1 MPLKNI
7 WGKDKNENFF
17 RRKINID
24 KKPEKAYA
32 RIYVDTGYELY
43 INERFVSAAD
53 EWCNT
58 RDYEVSEFLTE
69 GTNIIAVHA
78 LNHAGHRGFAFE
90 LAFGGKS
97 ILTSDGSW
105 VTFPKERWGWYLND
119 FDDAAWEKARV
130 LDMSAAGEP
139 QWQSLPGS
147 EADRV
152 IPPLDCSQFFRGD
165 IPKTCS
171 SPYYGRQ
178 KAEYRHSESVLKLL
192 GDEYREYISSPT
204 LPRVCTDCA
213 VVSVSGTENT
223 NPVLIKNTLRYT
235 GPSFVIDF
243 KCEVSG
249 YFRMKIN
256 SEKSVSFRLYYGET
270 LSEAMSEPS
279 RDICQ
284 NRMLREEYR
293 VFGGET
299 EFESRMR
306 VAFRYVRVEFFDC
319 EAEAEAGG
327 FSVRTRLYPV
337 AKRGYF
343 SCSDADMNKV
353 WRMGEKTLHL
363 CMQEYYL
370 DAPKRDRF
378 LWTGDARLE
387 ALINYHTF
395 ADTELFEFCWD
406 ELSRVQY
413 PNGAVPSAYGEGNSL
428 LWDYVAWYVI
438 AFHDCLMYCSSTGFV
453 IKHKENIYRA
463 VDFLSSLAGDDGL
476 IDVPKNPLGDLW
488 MVELNEYVGRDP
500 YLNELYMR
508 SVKTAEI
515 TAELASDGD
524 MRQKYAAIAR
534 KIQKPLEELLK
545 NKDLVKTFDTTMHT
559 QIQYELAETELSRGL
574 VQDMISRIRKYW
586 CSMITSGSDC
596 MHECTLLTGQ
606 HPRIDEPD
614 ADNPEYSYCHGW
626 TAAAN
631 VLLPMGIAGIKPTEY
646 GFKKV
651 RIKPV
656 TDIFESFKCA
666 VPTPYGEIALKYEH
680 NTLHY
685 IIPDGV
691 EAELV
696 LKSGTERISGE
707 GSAELFL

>member
-1 MPLKNI
+1 MPLRNI
-7 WGKDKNENFF
+7 WGKNKSENFF
-17 RRKINID
+17 RKKVNIETLS
-24 KKPEKAYA
+24 EKAYA
-32 RIYVDTGYELY
+32 RIYVDTGYKLF
-43 INERFVSAAD
+43 INERFVAAVD
-53 EWCNT
+53 EWSNT
-58 RDYEVSEFLTE
+58 RDYEVSKFLRE
-69 GTNIIAVHA
+69 GTNTIAVHA

-90 LAFGGKS
+90 LAVGSKS

-105 VTFPKERWGWYLND
+105 VTYPKERWGWYLND
-119 FDDAAWEKARV
+119 YDDSAWESAYV
-130 LDMSAAGEP
+130 LDMSAAGQP
-139 QWQSLPGS
+139 QWHTLPGS
-147 EADRV
+147 DSDRV
-152 IPPLDCSQFFRGD
+152 IPALDCSQFFGGA
-165 IPKTCS
+165 IPKTCT
-171 SPYYGRQ
+171 SPYYDNKL
-178 KAEYRHSESVLKLL
+178 KADYRHSEEVVNLL
-192 GDEYREYISSPT
+192 GDEYREYVSSAT
-204 LPRVCTDCA
+204 LPQICSDCA
-213 VVSVSGTENT
+213 VISAKGIEDTNHVIINNT
-223 NPVLIKNTLRYT
+223 QRYT
-235 GPSFVIDF
+235 GPEFVIDF

-270 LSEAMSEPS
+270 INEALSEPS
-279 RDICQ
+279 RDVCQ

-319 EAEAEAGG
+319 EASVEVCG

-343 SCSDADMNKV
+343 SCSGADMNKV

-378 LWTGDARLE
+378 LWTGDTRLE

-395 ADTELFEFCWD
+395 ADTKLFEFCWD

-413 PNGAVPSAYGEGNSL
+413 PNGAIPSAYGEGNSI
-428 LWDYVAWYVI
+428 LWDYGAWYVI
-438 AFHDCLMYCSSTGFV
+438 AFYDYLMYTGKRDFV
-453 IKHKENIYRA
+453 IKHSKNIYRA

-476 IDVPKNPLGDLW
+476 INVPKNPLGDLW
-488 MVELNEYVGRDP
+488 MVELNEYVGVDP

-515 TAELASDGD
+515 TADLAADED
-524 MRQKYAAIAR
+524 MRQKYSEIAE
-534 KIQKPLEELLK
+534 KIRKPLENLLK
-545 NKDLVKTFDTTMHT
+545 TTDIVETFDTTMHT
-559 QIQYELAETELSRGL
+559 QIQYELAETELNRGH
-574 VQDMISRIRKYW
+574 VQNMLERIRKYW

-596 MHECTLLTGQ
+596 MHECTIVTGQ
-606 HPRIDEPD
+606 HPRIDEIG

-631 VLLPMGIAGIKPTEY
+631 VLLPMGIAGVKPTEY

-651 RIKPV
+651 LIKPV
-656 TDIFESFKCA
+656 LDAFDSFKCA
-666 VPTPYGEIALKYEH
+666 VPTPYGEIALKYEN

-685 IIPDGV
+685 IIPDGI

-696 LKSGTERISGE
+696 LDGNATRVSGAGFISVG
-707 GSAELFL
+707 